1 MRAGAGFSADRSPE
15 LKTTLLVLTA
25 AAVAVILV
33 GWLSIRQWAELGVV
47 VSPLGWLAYAL
58 GGVFSLLLAAG
69 LFYALFQSSRRGYDD
84 IDRPE
89 D

>member
-1 MRAGAGFSADRSPE
+1 MKAGAGFSADWPSV

-33 GWLSIRQWAELGVV
+33 GWLSLRQWAELGVV

-69 LFYALFQSSRRGYDD
+69 LFYMLFQSARRGYDD

-89 D
+89 E